1 MMKRIILIAF
11 SIILALYSCEKL
23 SNSSN
28 SSLLV
33 LNGYLY
39 QDEKIDS
46 IYLVKSLPFSSTD
59 TVYEPVE
66 GAISS
71 ISWNSRKYVLTD
83 IGKGY
88 YSYEGSDLTV
98 KIGETYS
105 IDIEY
110 NGTEITSSTKV
121 PASTTIQP
129 LINNIILIDTVRTFG
144 PPQNGGSSSGDLQI
158 TWDNPDQSYFYV
170 VIENADS
177 TASSI
182 VSGNSNFPGGGG
194 GSNPGIS
201 RMRSQPF
208 IGNSYTISSG
218 VLTKY
223 GKHIIKV
230 YSVNQEYANLYENRT
245 QDSRTLSE
253 PVTNVTNGLGI
264 FTAFSYAEATFYVKN
279 KYRN

>member
-1 MMKRIILIAF
+1 MMKRIIFIAF
-11 SIILALYSCEKL
+11 PIILALYSCEKL
-23 SNSSN
+23 PNSSN
-28 SSLLV
+28 NSLLV

-39 QDEKIDS
+39 QDEKVDS

-66 GAISS
+66 GATAY
-71 ISWNSRKYVLTD
+71 ISWNSKKYILTD

-88 YSYEGSDLTV
+88 YSYEGNDLTV

-110 NGTEITSSTKV
+110 NGTEITSSTNV
-121 PASTTIQP
+121 PASITIHP
-129 LINNIILIDTVRTFG
+129 LTNNIILIDTVRTFG
-144 PPQNGGSSSGDLQI
+144 PPQNEGNSSSDLQI

-170 VIENADS
+170 VIENTDS

-182 VSGNSNFPGGGG
+182 VSGNINFPGGGG
-194 GSNPGIS
+194 SIPGIS

-208 IGNSYTISSG
+208 IGNSYTISSR

-223 GKHIIKV
+223 GKHVIKV

>member
-11 SIILALYSCEKL
+11 TMILALYSCEKL
-23 SNSSN
+23 SNSN
-28 SSLLV
+28 NNSLLV
-33 LNGYLY
+33 LSGYLY
-39 QDEKIDS
+39 QDEKVDS
-46 IYLVKSLPFSSTD
+46 IHLVKSLPFSSAD
-59 TVYEPVE
+59 TIYEPVE
-66 GAISS
+66 SAKAT
-71 ISWNSRKYVLTD
+71 ISWNSQQYVLTD

-88 YSYEGSDLTV
+88 YSYEGSDLPIR
-98 KIGETYS
+98 IGETYS
-105 IDIEY
+105 INIEY
-110 NGTEITSSTKV
+110 NGNEITSSTKV

-129 LINNIILIDTVRTFG
+129 LTNDIILIDTVRTFG
-144 PPQNGGSSSGDLQI
+144 PPQNDKSSSGDLQI

-170 VIENADS
+170 VIESADS
-177 TASSI
+177 TASAI
-182 VSGNSNFPGGGG
+182 VSGDSNFPGGG
-194 GSNPGIS
+194 SNLGIF

-208 IGNSYTISSG
+208 IGNSYTISSR

-223 GKHIIKV
+223 GKHVIKV

-245 QDSRTLSE
+245 QDSRALSE